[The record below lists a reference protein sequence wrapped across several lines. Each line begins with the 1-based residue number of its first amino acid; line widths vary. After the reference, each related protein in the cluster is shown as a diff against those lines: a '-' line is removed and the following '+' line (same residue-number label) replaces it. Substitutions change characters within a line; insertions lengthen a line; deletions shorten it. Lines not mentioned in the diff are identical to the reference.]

1 MINTTK
7 PIIITGSHRSGTTW
21 VGNIIKN
28 SSMIYY
34 IHEPLTPNSITR
46 GLFDTE
52 IWYKYYDPNKEY
64 QKVESTL
71 NDLFIGQYPLKAVL
85 HFKNSLPSTDYR
97 NINGINND
105 KFDFKYLKWRIN
117 AYLDSKRLK
126 FSKLNHDKIIPLI
139 KDPICLTAV
148 EWIHKRWKSKNV
160 FLIRHPAAFV
170 SSLLRLNWRFNFEN
184 FIKQPDLIN
193 RFLKPYE
200 SDINSPPED
209 FISEAS
215 LIWLCT
221 TKIIIDYQEIYPNWI
236 YIRHEDLS
244 YNPIKEFELLFK
256 KLELPYTSKVKRLIK
271 ATSHHTNPS
280 EVSNKSKVH
289 QLQRNSKE
297 NIKNWKKRLTN
308 KEIKRIRDITEHIS
322 NKFYSDKDW

>member
-21 VGNIIKN
+21 VGNIIK
-28 SSMIYY
+28 SSPMIYY

-71 NDLFIGQYPLKAVL
+71 NDLFIGQYPLRAVL
-85 HFKNSLPSTDYR
+85 HFKNSLPNTDYR
-97 NINGINND
+97 NLNGINND

-126 FSKLNHDKIIPLI
+126 LSKLNHDQIIPLI

-184 FIKQPDLIN
+184 FIKQPELIN

-244 YNPIKEFELLFK
+244 YNPIKEFKLLFK

-280 EVSNKSKVH
+280 EVSDKSKVH

-308 KEIKRIRDITEHIS
+308 KEIKKIRDMTEHIS

>member
-28 SSMIYY
+28 SPMIYY

-71 NDLFIGQYPLKAVL
+71 NDLFIGQYPLRAVL
-85 HFKNSLPSTDYR
+85 HFKNSLPNTDYR
-97 NINGINND
+97 NLNGINND

-126 FSKLNHDKIIPLI
+126 LSKLNHDQIIPLI

-184 FIKQPDLIN
+184 FIKQPELIN

-244 YNPIKEFELLFK
+244 YNPIKEFKLLFK

-280 EVSNKSKVH
+280 EVSDKSKVH

-308 KEIKRIRDITEHIS
+308 KEIKKIRDMTEHIS

>member
-28 SSMIYY
+28 SPMIYY

-71 NDLFIGQYPLKAVL
+71 NDLFIGQYPLRAVL
-85 HFKNSLPSTDYR
+85 HFKNSLPNTDYR
-97 NINGINND
+97 NLNGINDD

-126 FSKLNHDKIIPLI
+126 LSKLNHDQIIPLI

-184 FIKQPDLIN
+184 FIKQPELIN

-244 YNPIKEFELLFK
+244 YNPIKEFKLLFK

-280 EVSNKSKVH
+280 EVSDKSKVH

-308 KEIKRIRDITEHIS
+308 KEIKRIRDMTEHIS
-322 NKFYSDKDW
+322 NKFYSDIDW

>member
-28 SSMIYY
+28 SPMIYY

-71 NDLFIGQYPLKAVL
+71 NDLFIGQYPLRAVL
-85 HFKNSLPSTDYR
+85 HFKNSLPNTDYR
-97 NINGINND
+97 NLNGINND

-126 FSKLNHDKIIPLI
+126 LSKLNHDQIIPLI

-184 FIKQPDLIN
+184 FIKQPELIN

-244 YNPIKEFELLFK
+244 YNPIKEFKLLFK
-256 KLELPYTSKVKRLIK
+256 KLELPYTSKVKSLIK

-280 EVSNKSKVH
+280 EVSDKSKVH

-308 KEIKRIRDITEHIS
+308 KEIKRIRDMTEHIS